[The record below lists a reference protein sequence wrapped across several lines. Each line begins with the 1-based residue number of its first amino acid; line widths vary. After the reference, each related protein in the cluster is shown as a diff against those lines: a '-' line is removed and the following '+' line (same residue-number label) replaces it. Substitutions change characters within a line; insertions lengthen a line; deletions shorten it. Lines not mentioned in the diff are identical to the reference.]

1 MRDLS
6 KASVSWRSIGEDSEN
21 QRIDNY
27 LAKVLKGVPKS
38 HIYRI
43 LRSGEVRVNSKRV
56 GPTYRL
62 QVDDKLRIPPVRTA
76 KPTPQDFAPRSN
88 LLPEVL
94 FEDDSLLAINKPSGI
109 AVHGGSGVSSGI
121 VELLRMR
128 EPKPRFL
135 ELVHRLDRDTSGIL
149 LLAKKRSALTTLH
162 QMLRVG
168 EVEKRY
174 LVLVKGRWLNQKQSV
189 RLPLHK
195 YVTASGERRVA
206 VKTGGQVAHTL
217 FFLRQ
222 NWQEFSLLE
231 AELKTGRTHQIRAH
245 LAHLGFPILGDVKYG
260 DYALNR
266 ELAKQGLKRMFLHA
280 CKLVVKHPAS
290 GAVLQLEAPLPEDL
304 QRFIDNLEERRAEPS
319 KG

>member
-1 MRDLS
+1 MPDLS
-6 KASVSWRSIGEDSEN
+6 KVSVSWGSIGEDSEN

-43 LRSGEVRVNSKRV
+43 VRSGEVRVNSKRV

-62 QVDDKLRIPPVRTA
+62 QIGDRLRIPPVRTA
-76 KPTPQDFAPRSN
+76 KPAHQGNRLRPN
-88 LLPEVL
+88 LIPKVL
-94 FEDDSLLAINKPSGI
+94 FEDDGLLAINKPSGV

-135 ELVHRLDRDTSGIL
+135 ELVHRLDRETSGVL

-162 QMLRVG
+162 QMLRAG
-168 EVEKRY
+168 EIEKRY

-189 RLPLHK
+189 RLPLNK

-206 VKTGGQVAHTL
+206 VKTGGQAAHTL
-217 FFLRQ
+217 FFLRR

-245 LAHLGFPILGDVKYG
+245 LAHLGFPILGDPKYG
-260 DYALNR
+260 DFALNR
-266 ELAKQGLKRMFLHA
+266 ELAKRGLKRMFLHA

-290 GAVLQLEAPLPEDL
+290 GAVLQLDAPLPEDL
-304 QRFIDNLEERRAEPS
+304 QRFIDNLEEHRAEPS